1 VLLESMYD
9 LPGRTDVAKVVID
22 ADTVTQ
28 KVPPKIVT
36 RSPRVAKQKRA
47 AS

>member
-1 VLLESMYD
+1 MYD

-22 ADTVTQ
+22 VDSVLSKASPTL
-28 KVPPKIVT
+28 VP
-36 RSPRVAKQKRA
+36 RSTRVARQRRA